1 MKAVNVLL
9 YEGFTTMD
17 ALGPA
22 EALSR
27 ALDDGRKCYEIEYF
41 SATGGLVGG
50 STNAKIWTRKLS
62 EIAKFD
68 VLLVPGGFATRE
80 LAYDGEFIAILGE
93 LARRHEHVITACT
106 GSVLLAKTGLL
117 DGMEATSNKLSWKW
131 VTSEAPSVRWIRAA
145 RWCVSGKFYTG
156 SGVSA
161 GIDEALGFIADMHG
175 QDEAQRIAVT
185 MEYVWNSD
193 KNADFSLQRSLKLS
207 AKFKPSQIYLA
218 VRQNRNF

>member
-9 YEGFTTMD
+9 FERFTTMD

-41 SATGGLVGG
+41 SATGGLVGS

-68 VLLVPGGFATRE
+68 ILLVPGGFAARE
-80 LAYDGEFIAILGE
+80 LVYEVEFIAVLGE
-93 LARRHEHVITACT
+93 LARRHEYVIAVCT

-117 DGMEATSNKLSWKW
+117 DGMEATSNKLSWQW
-131 VTSEAPSVRWIRAA
+131 ATSGAPSVRWIRGA
-145 RWCVSGKFYTG
+145 RWCVSGKFYTS

-161 GIDEALGFIADMHG
+161 GIDEALGFIADIHG
-175 QDEAQRIAVT
+175 PAEAQRIART
-185 MEYVWNSD
+185 MEYVYNSD
-193 KNADFSLQRSLKLS
+193 KNADLF
-207 AKFKPSQIYLA
+207 
-218 VRQNRNF
+218 

>member
-93 LARRHEHVITACT
+93 LARRHDRVITACT

-117 DGMEATSNKLSWKW
+117 DGIEATSNKLSWQW
-131 VTSEAPSVRWIRAA
+131 ATSEALNVRWIRAA
-145 RWCVSGKFYTG
+145 RWCVSGKFYTS

-161 GIDEALGFIADMHG
+161 SIDAALGF
-175 QDEAQRIAVT
+175 T
-185 MEYVWNSD
+185 
-193 KNADFSLQRSLKLS
+193 
-207 AKFKPSQIYLA
+207 
-218 VRQNRNF
+218 

>member
-1 MKAVNVLL
+1 MKALNVLL
-9 YEGFTTMD
+9 YDGFTTID

-50 STNAKIWTRKLS
+50 STNAKIWTRKLDDM
-62 EIAKFD
+62 AKFD
-68 VLLVPGGFATRE
+68 VLLVPGGFAARE
-80 LAYDGEFIAILGE
+80 LTHESGFIAILGE
-93 LARRHEHVITACT
+93 LAGRHDHVIAVCT

-117 DGMEATSNKLSWKW
+117 DGMEATSNKLSWQW
-131 VTSEAPSVRWIRAA
+131 ATSEAPGVRWIRGA

-175 QDEAQRIAVT
+175 QDEARRIART

-193 KNADFSLQRSLKLS
+193 KNEDLF
-207 AKFKPSQIYLA
+207 
-218 VRQNRNF
+218 